1 MEGNRKLRKPGL
13 EHFIKFVR
21 NIPSVPPRAMF
32 DQLEQHGY
40 RGQVQARRALCLMAY
55 RHVRRI
61 KRIYLDGVARHELT
75 HKSNYLLVGPT
86 GCGKTFMVELLFGT
100 ILKLPTALVD
110 ITTYSETGYVGQDPS
125 TILTRL
131 LHAADENPMLASIGI
146 VCLDEFD
153 KISSGQNNA
162 IFAGAG
168 TTKDVTGMGV
178 QRELLKMLESS
189 EVVVPLELTHST
201 YGDHVVLSTADIAFV
216 AAGSFSG
223 FQHVAHQRANR
234 NRMGFGRVN
243 LARRYGPDA
252 IAVDFTAEQVETVA
266 NFQAYGFL
274 PELIARFTHIVP
286 FSALDANTLKDI
298 LRVDVI
304 ARIAREFAHEDFE
317 LRVEEQV
324 LDHVVADALRR
335 ETGARGL
342 ASTLTRH
349 LEDVAFESFGQHGDG
364 TVDVFID
371 TGEIRVAKNRA
382 TGATL
387 VARHVQPERLLASE
401 TNSSSPLSE
410 PAVPTANESETASE
424 SDAGTSVALGP
435 AS

>member
-1 MEGNRKLRKPGL
+1 MRPTRARGTVTDSLGDTMEGNRKLRKPGL
-13 EHFIKFVR
+13 EHFVKFVR
-21 NIPSVPPRAMF
+21 NIPTVAPQTMF
-32 DQLEQHGY
+32 EQLEEYGY
-40 RGQVQARRALCLMAY
+40 RGQVPARRSLCLMAY
-55 RHVRRI
+55 RHVRRV
-61 KRIYLDGVARHELT
+61 KRIYLDGADRHKLP

-86 GCGKTFMVELLFGT
+86 GCGKTFLVDLLFGK

-125 TILTRL
+125 TVLTRL

-216 AAGSFSG
+216 AAGAFSG
-223 FQHVAHQRANR
+223 FQHVSHRRASR
-234 NRMGFGRVN
+234 DSIGFGRDGI
-243 LARRYGPDA
+243 ARRYGPDA
-252 IAVDFTAEQVETVA
+252 IAVDFTSEEVESIA

-274 PELIARFTHIVP
+274 PELIARFTRVVP
-286 FSALDANTLKDI
+286 FSALDADTLKDI
-298 LRVDVI
+298 LRTDVVE
-304 ARIAREFAHEDFE
+304 RMLSEFEHEGIELSVHED
-317 LRVEEQV
+317 V
-324 LDHVVADALRR
+324 LDFVVADALRR

-349 LEDVAFESFGQHGDG
+349 LEEVAFETFGTGTGGSVEVGIEAGRITVRHG
-364 TVDVFID
+364 
-371 TGEIRVAKNRA
+371 GEP
-382 TGATL
+382 L
-387 VARHVQPERLLASE
+387 DLLPPDA
-401 TNSSSPLSE
+401 
-410 PAVPTANESETASE
+410 E
-424 SDAGTSVALGP
+424 SDAEPPAGP
-435 AS
+435 GMIL